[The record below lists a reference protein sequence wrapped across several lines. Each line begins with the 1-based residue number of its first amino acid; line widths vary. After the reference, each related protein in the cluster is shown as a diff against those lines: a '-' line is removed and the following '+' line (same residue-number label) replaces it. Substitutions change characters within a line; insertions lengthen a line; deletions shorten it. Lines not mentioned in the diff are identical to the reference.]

1 MPRLHIPGPRP
12 ARPGVRTAALAAGLL
27 LALVPAVAFGQE
39 THAEE
44 ESGGIAALGFS
55 LPALVSNL
63 INFTILLIV
72 LRLFLYAPIIKLL
85 DERKRK
91 IQEGLER
98 AEQAADAAS
107 VSEQESRRV
116 IEEAQAQARQLMLQ
130 AQEASAQLR
139 TDLEARARADAEQI
153 VTRAREEVRV
163 ERDQAIELLRREF
176 ADLTITAAE
185 RVTRQS
191 LDRAAHQRLIDEVL
205 VGSELGNQN

>member
-1 MPRLHIPGPRP
+1 MIDRLRRLPAPPGS
-12 ARPGVRTAALAAGLL
+12 RTAALAVGLL
-27 LALVPAVAFGQE
+27 AAAMPALASA
-39 THAEE
+39 TEE
-44 ESGGIAALGFS
+44 EAEGIAALGFS

-72 LRLFLYAPIIKLL
+72 LRVFLYKPVLRLL
-85 DERKRK
+85 DERKAR

-98 AEQAADAAS
+98 AEQAASAAS
-107 VSEQESRRV
+107 ASEVEARRA
-116 IEEAQAQARQLMLQ
+116 IEAAQQQGRELVTQ
-130 AQEASAQLR
+130 AQEGAAQLR
-139 TDLEARARADAEQI
+139 TELEERARADADQI
-153 VTRAREEVRV
+153 VARAREEVQN

-205 VGSELGNQN
+205 VDGGYSDQN

>member
-1 MPRLHIPGPRP
+1 M
-12 ARPGVRTAALAAGLL
+12 ARPGVRTVAIAAGLL
-27 LALVPAVAFGQE
+27 LALMPAVAFGQE
-39 THAEE
+39 TEE

-55 LPALVSNL
+55 LPSLVINL

-72 LRLFLYAPIIKLL
+72 LRLFLYKPVLRLL
-85 DERKRK
+85 DERKRR

-107 VSEQESRRV
+107 ASEQESRRV
-116 IEEAQAQARQLMLQ
+116 IEEAQAQARQMMQQ
-130 AQEASAQLR
+130 AQETAAQLR
-139 TDLEARARADAEQI
+139 ADLETRARADADQI

-205 VGSELGNQN
+205 VGSDFGDQN